1 MLGSAA
7 MSLRPAT
14 GEGRSQLVVAAVVAA
29 VLILTRI
36 WLVAVPPSFSD
47 IPAYQHDAA
56 LWGAAGEQGA
66 SFYDLHRAYVIST
79 SEALG
84 HEPPEGTTLIEYPP
98 LALAFVAA
106 INVGLPSSA
115 DPQDAAR
122 LHDYTTRYRLLAFA
136 VDLLILLALALLAG
150 RAGALRTASPP
161 WRWSTAWRLAVYGA
175 GGVAI
180 YYILYDR
187 LDIFEGALLLASL
200 LALIRGWWATSL
212 VVLAVAIDFKVYPAV
227 LVPLWLVAS
236 LPATTLA
243 DWRRGPARV
252 ARLLARRIML
262 LGGTALALLLPFV
275 VIQGPDSLQFIA
287 FNAQRGLQLESV
299 GASLLMLLQ
308 VAGQPLQI
316 VARYGA
322 YEVVGPLAPG
332 LALASIPLTLVVVAV
347 VWWLYARAAVRQAR
361 QVNGSRTTSEAVDGA
376 PDAVEPLVA
385 TMAPDL
391 LVLAAVAMLLVV
403 MVMAK
408 VLSPQYFLWLLP
420 LVPLLSGGS
429 RMRAWQVG
437 FVVLLALSTVVFPG
451 LYSSGPLTLALLL
464 RNGALL
470 VLTATACARLAGPW
484 STPPRDRAPLSRR
497 SGTTMSSPPA
507 PARPTSSMSTFTSSM
522 R

>member
-1 MLGSAA
+1 
-7 MSLRPAT
+7 MSLRAT
-14 GEGRSQLVVAAVVAA
+14 SGEGRSQLVAAGVVAAVV
-29 VLILTRI
+29 ILTRI
-36 WLVAVPPSFSD
+36 WLLAVPPTFSD

-56 LWGAAGEQGA
+56 LWGAAGEEGT

-84 HEPPEGTTLIEYPP
+84 HAPPEGTTLIEYPP
-98 LALAFVAA
+98 LALGFVAA

-115 DPQDAAR
+115 DPEDPGR
-122 LHDYTTRYRLLAFA
+122 LQDYTTRYRLLAFA
-136 VDLLILLALALLAG
+136 IDLLVLMTLGLLAG
-150 RAGALRTASPP
+150 RAGALRTSAPG
-161 WRWSTAWRLAVYGA
+161 WRWATAWRLAVFGA

-200 LALIRGWWATSL
+200 LALIRGWWVASL

-227 LVPLWLVAS
+227 LAPLWLVAS
-236 LPATTLA
+236 LPASALA
-243 DWRRGPARV
+243 GWRRDGARLV
-252 ARLLARRIML
+252 RLLAGRVVL
-262 LGGTALALLLPFV
+262 LGAAALALLLPFV
-275 VIQGPDSLQFIA
+275 VVQGPDALQFVS

-332 LALASIPLTLVVVAV
+332 LALASIPLTLLVVAV
-347 VWWLYARAAVRQAR
+347 TWWLYLRAAAR
-361 QVNGSRTTSEAVDGA
+361 VAHLSTDGPPAPPEAVPTDRA
-376 PDAVEPLVA
+376 PLVA
-385 TMAPDL
+385 AAAPDL
-391 LVLAAVAMLLVV
+391 LVLAAVVMLLAV

-420 LVPLLSGGS
+420 LVPLLSGGR
-429 RMRAWQVG
+429 RMRVWQVG

-451 LYSSGPLTLALLL
+451 LYSGGPLTLALLL
-464 RNGALL
+464 RNGVLL
-470 VLTATACARLAGPW
+470 VLTFAVWAMLAAPGRPAAADGASSATAAG
-484 STPPRDRAPLSRR
+484 A
-497 SGTTMSSPPA
+497 GMS
-507 PARPTSSMSTFTSSM
+507 PARSRP
-522 R
+522 RR

>member
-1 MLGSAA
+1 
-7 MSLRPAT
+7 MSLRPAS
-14 GEGRSQLVVAAVVAA
+14 GERRSQLAAAAVVAA
-29 VLILTRI
+29 VVILTRL
-36 WLVAVPPSFSD
+36 WLLAVPPSFSD
-47 IPAYQHDAA
+47 VPAYWHDAA
-56 LWGAAGEQGA
+56 LWGAAGEQGT
-66 SFYDLHRAYVIST
+66 SFYDLHAAYLIQT

-84 HEPPEGTTLIEYPP
+84 HEPPEGTTLLEYPP

-115 DPQDAAR
+115 DPQDPAR
-122 LHDYTTRYRLLAFA
+122 LQDYTTRYRLLAFA
-136 VDLLILLALALLAG
+136 IDLLVLVSLGLLAG
-150 RAGALRTASPP
+150 RAGALRTSVPT
-161 WRWSTAWRLAVYGA
+161 WRWASAWRLAVFGA

-200 LALIRGWWATSL
+200 LALIRGWWAASL
-212 VVLAVAIDFKVYPAV
+212 IVLAVAIDFKVYPAV
-227 LVPLWLVAS
+227 LTPLWLVAS
-236 LPATTLA
+236 LPASALA
-243 DWRRGPARV
+243 DWRRSTARLV
-252 ARLLARRIML
+252 RLLAGRIVL
-262 LGGTALALLLPFV
+262 LGATALALLLPFV
-275 VIQGPDSLQFIA
+275 VIQGPDALQFVS

-332 LALASIPLTLVVVAV
+332 LALASIPLTLLVVAA
-347 VWWLYARAAVRQAR
+347 VWWLYLRAAVRVTRLTTEGPPASPKAR
-361 QVNGSRTTSEAVDGA
+361 PTGQG
-376 PDAVEPLVA
+376 PLVA
-385 TMAPDL
+385 AVAPDL
-391 LVLAAVAMLLVV
+391 LVLAAVAMLLAV

-420 LVPLLSGGS
+420 LVPLVGGG
-429 RMRAWQVG
+429 RRARAWQVG
-437 FVVLLALSTVVFPG
+437 FVVVLALSTVVFPG
-451 LYSSGPLTLALLL
+451 LYSGGPLTLALLL

-484 STPPRDRAPLSRR
+484 STLPRDRAPSSRR
-497 SGTTMSSPPA
+497 SGTTTSSPPA
-507 PARPTSSMSTFTSSM
+507 PARPTSSMSTSTSSM

>member
-1 MLGSAA
+1 
-7 MSLRPAT
+7 MSLRPAA
-14 GEGRSQLVVAAVVAA
+14 GEGRSPLVVAGVVAAVV
-29 VLILTRI
+29 ILTRI
-36 WLVAVPPSFSD
+36 WLLASPPTFSD

-56 LWGAAGEQGA
+56 LWGAAGEEGT

-106 INVGLPSSA
+106 INVGLPASA
-115 DPQDAAR
+115 DPEDPAR
-122 LHDYTTRYRLLAFA
+122 LQDYSTRYRLLAFA
-136 VDLLILLALALLAG
+136 IDLLVLVTLGLLAG
-150 RAGALRTASPP
+150 RAGALRTPTPA
-161 WRWSTAWRLAVYGA
+161 WRWATAWRLAVIGA

-200 LALIRGWWATSL
+200 LALIRGWWVASL

-227 LVPLWLVAS
+227 LAPLWLVAS
-236 LPATTLA
+236 LPAAALA
-243 DWRRGPARV
+243 DWRRGAARL
-252 ARLLARRIML
+252 ARLLAGRILL

-275 VIQGPDSLQFIA
+275 LVQGPDALQFVS

-332 LALASIPLTLVVVAV
+332 LALASIPLTLLVVAV
-347 VWWLYARAAVRQAR
+347 VWWLYMRAAGRLARAETDESPLASNASGGR
-361 QVNGSRTTSEAVDGA
+361 G
-376 PDAVEPLVA
+376 PLVA
-385 TMAPDL
+385 TVAPDL
-391 LVLAAVAMLLVV
+391 LVLAAVAMLLAV

-420 LVPLLSGGS
+420 LVPLLGGG
-429 RMRAWQVG
+429 RRARAWQVG

-451 LYSSGPLTLALLL
+451 LYSGGPLTLALLL
-464 RNGALL
+464 RNGVLL
-470 VLTATACARLAGPW
+470 VLTAAACARLAGPW
-484 STPPRDRAPLSRR
+484 STLPRDRAPSSRR
-497 SGTTMSSPPA
+497 SGTTTSSPPA
-507 PARPTSSMSTFTSSM
+507 PARPTSSMWTSTSSM

>member
-1 MLGSAA
+1 
-7 MSLRPAT
+7 MSLRAT
-14 GEGRSQLVVAAVVAA
+14 SGEGRSQLVAAGVVAAVV
-29 VLILTRI
+29 ILTRI
-36 WLVAVPPSFSD
+36 WLLAVPPTFSD

-56 LWGAAGEQGA
+56 LWGAAGEDGT

-98 LALAFVAA
+98 LALGFVAA

-115 DPQDAAR
+115 DPEDPGR
-122 LHDYTTRYRLLAFA
+122 LQDYTTRYRLLAFA
-136 VDLLILLALALLAG
+136 IDLLVLVTLGLLAG
-150 RAGALRTASPP
+150 RAGALRTSAPG
-161 WRWSTAWRLAVYGA
+161 WRWATAWRLAVFGA
-175 GGVAI
+175 GGVAT

-200 LALIRGWWATSL
+200 LALIRGWWVASL

-227 LVPLWLVAS
+227 LAPLWLVAS
-236 LPATTLA
+236 LPVSALP
-243 DWRRGPARV
+243 DWRRGAARL
-252 ARLLARRIML
+252 ARLLAGRIVL

-275 VIQGPDSLQFIA
+275 VVQGPDALQFVS

-332 LALASIPLTLVVVAV
+332 LALASIPLTLLAVAV
-347 VWWLYARAAVRQAR
+347 VWWLYLRAAVRLTRDATDGSPVASDAR
-361 QVNGSRTTSEAVDGA
+361 GGR
-376 PDAVEPLVA
+376 EPLVA
-385 TMAPDL
+385 TVAPDL
-391 LVLAAVAMLLVV
+391 LVLAAVAMLLAV

-420 LVPLLSGGS
+420 LVPLLGGGH
-429 RMRAWQVG
+429 RTRAWQVG

-451 LYSSGPLTLALLL
+451 LYSGGPLTLALLL

-484 STPPRDRAPLSRR
+484 STLPRDRAPSAGGAGAGISQASSR
-497 SGTTMSSPPA
+497 
-507 PARPTSSMSTFTSSM
+507 
-522 R
+522 